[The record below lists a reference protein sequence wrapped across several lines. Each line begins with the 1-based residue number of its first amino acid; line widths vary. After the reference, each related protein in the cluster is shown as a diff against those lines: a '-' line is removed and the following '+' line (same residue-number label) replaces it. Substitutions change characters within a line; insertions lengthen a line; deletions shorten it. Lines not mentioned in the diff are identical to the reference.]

1 MAYMITKDQFVEEWI
16 VAFQRGETFLKS
28 RVSREVM
35 VSGLTAKFALQ
46 GAAGRMAERGVNGL
60 IPSRNRTDTQPSI
73 TLKEKHSK
81 ETQTGFNVF
90 TAPAN
95 LREAMQNAGALAAA
109 REIDYTIIDALAT
122 ATNSYASGAA
132 QTQTFGKT
140 VDEISSLWNNDV
152 MAGQEITCLW
162 TPKAWARLLTFN
174 QFVSA
179 DYVDTKLLAGAALD
193 RPKMWLGAMHIMH
206 TGLPGKGTATAS
218 NFIFA
223 RPAVGHAIAQG
234 EIQVAAGYND
244 EDDYSYSRHTIYDG
258 ATILQQSGVLKV
270 VTDDTVAF
278 T

>member
-16 VAFQRGETFLKS
+16 VAFQRGETILKN
-28 RVSREVM
+28 RVSEEVM
-35 VSGLTAKFALQ
+35 LSGLTAKFALQ
-46 GAAGRMAERGVNGL
+46 GAAGRMSERGVNGL
-60 IPSRNRTDTQPSI
+60 IPSRNRTDTQPSV

-81 ETQTGFNVF
+81 ETQTSFNVF

-95 LREAMQNAGALAAA
+95 LRQAMQNAGALAAA

-122 ATNSYASGAA
+122 ATNVYNSGTAV
-132 QTQTFGKT
+132 TQTFGKF
-140 VDEISSLWNNDV
+140 VDEISTLWSNDV

-162 TPKAWARLLTFN
+162 TPKTWARLLTIN

-179 DYVDTKLLAGAALD
+179 DYIDSKFLSGLAAD
-193 RPKMWLGAMHIMH
+193 KPKWWLGAMHIMH

-223 RPAVGHAIAQG
+223 KPAVGHAIAQG

-244 EDDYSYSRHTIYDG
+244 EDDYSYSRHTIFDG
-258 ATILQQSGVLKV
+258 GTILQQAGVLKV
-270 VTDDTVAF
+270 VTDDTAAF

>member
-1 MAYMITKDQFVEEWI
+1 MAYMITQDQYREEWI
-16 VAFQRGETFLKS
+16 VAFQRGQTYLKD
-28 RVSREVM
+28 RVTREV
-35 VSGLTAKFALQ
+35 VLSGLNAKFALQ
-46 GAAGRMAERGVNGL
+46 GAAGRMSERGVNGL

-81 ETQTGFNVF
+81 ETQTSFNVF

-122 ATNSYASGAA
+122 ATNSYASGTA

-179 DYVDTKLLAGAALD
+179 DYVDTKLLAGLALD

-223 RPAVGHAIAQG
+223 KSAVGHAIAQG

-244 EDDYSYSRHTIYDG
+244 EDDYSFSRHTIYDG
-258 ATILQQSGVLKV
+258 ATILQQAGVLKV